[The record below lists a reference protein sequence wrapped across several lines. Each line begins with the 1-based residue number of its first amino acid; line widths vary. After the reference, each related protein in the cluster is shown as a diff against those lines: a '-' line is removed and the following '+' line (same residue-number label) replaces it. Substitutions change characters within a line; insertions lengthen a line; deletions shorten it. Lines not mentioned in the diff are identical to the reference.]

1 MKYLSVL
8 LFIGFIFSAPALA
21 ADSVKI
27 HAPVA
32 ESFTCSEHWDGQF
45 QYPGD
50 ALGTDCVVQAFR
62 KEDGRMF
69 MVSYQGKG
77 YKNEDWFGYGK
88 ELLSPCDCRVININV
103 NKITNTPGKMTPGQS
118 SSIIFQKKD
127 GTSILLAHIGKML
140 VKEGDTVNAGDVV
153 GHIGNNGY
161 SRNPHVHIG
170 AWKGDEPLQIQFDQ
184 KTLALKYRRE
194 KNNDN

>member
-8 LFIGFIFSAPALA
+8 LSIGFIFSAPALA

-50 ALGTDCVVQAFR
+50 ALGTDCVVQDFR

-127 GTSILLAHIGKML
+127 GTSILLAHIG
-140 VKEGDTVNAGDVV
+140 
-153 GHIGNNGY
+153 NNGY